1 VIDLKCEMVD
11 EVHGIKETLQIN
23 DLPIPSKIVS
33 EVSRNGL
40 KVILSPF
47 AKKKIKEARKLVE
60 NMIQSGKVE
69 YGITTGF
76 GKFSDVV
83 IPKKELLKLQR
94 NLIVSHAC
102 GVGDA
107 FDAEVVRGMMFLRG
121 LSLSKGHSG
130 VREEV
135 VTLLFEMLDK
145 NITPVVYQ
153 KGSLGASG
161 DLVPLAHIA
170 LVMIGEGE
178 AYYKGSKMKGETALS
193 QAGLKP
199 IELQEKEGL
208 ALINGTQAMTS
219 LGALA
224 VVDAQII
231 LKSADIIAAMT
242 FEALRGIGDV
252 FSPLVQ
258 DIRPHKGQKMS
269 ANNMRRLISGSQLVS
284 TKQELR
290 VQDPY
295 TLRCIPQVHGGSKD
309 AFLYVQQVIDTEINA
324 VTDNPLIFPE
334 EGEII
339 SAGNFHGQPVALA
352 LDFLGIAI
360 SEMANISERRIERL
374 VNYQL
379 NDFPPFLVKQGG
391 LNSGFMIPQYAA
403 ASLVSENKVLAHPAS
418 VDSIPSSA
426 NQEDHVS
433 MGTIAGRKARTIIEN
448 TLDVL
453 AIEYLTVCQALEF
466 RNMNKAGEATNLAY
480 KLLRVEIPS
489 LEEDRV
495 MYEDIAKAKKIIK
508 SGKLIEVVEKAL
520 GELE

>member
-1 VIDLKCEMVD
+1 MVD
-11 EVHGIKETLQIN
+11 EVHAIKETLQIDGAQITSREVLN
-23 DLPIPSKIVS
+23 
-33 EVSRNGL
+33 VSRNYL
-40 KVILSPF
+40 SANLSPA
-47 AKKKIKEARKLVE
+47 AKVKIREARKLVDDT
-60 NMIQSGKVE
+60 IKKGKVE

-83 IPKKELLKLQR
+83 IEKKELLKLQR

-102 GVGDA
+102 GVGDE
-107 FDAEVVRGMMFLRG
+107 FEAEVVRGMMFLRG
-121 LSLSKGHSG
+121 VSLAQGHSG

-135 VTLLFEMLDK
+135 VNLLFKMLEK
-145 NITPVVYQ
+145 NIIPVVYQ

-178 AYYKGSKMKGETALS
+178 AYYKGSKMRGETALS

-199 IELQEKEGL
+199 IELQQKEGL

-224 VVDAQII
+224 VFDADII

-252 FSPLVQ
+252 FSPLVH
-258 DIRPHKGQKMS
+258 DIRPHKGQKMTAS
-269 ANNMRRLISGSQLVS
+269 NMRRLISGSQLVS
-284 TKQELR
+284 KKQELR

-295 TLRCIPQVHGGSKD
+295 TLRCIPQIHGASRD
-309 AFLYVQQVIDTEINA
+309 AYLYVQNVIDTEINS

-334 EGEII
+334 EKEII

-360 SEMANISERRIERL
+360 SEIANISERRIERL

-466 RNMNKAGEATNLAY
+466 REIQKAGEATGAGY
-480 KLLRVEIPS
+480 KLLREFIPS

-495 MYEDIAKAKKIIK
+495 MYGDIAKAKKLIK
-508 SGKLIEVVEKAL
+508 SGKLIEVVGKL
-520 GELE
+520 IGELE